1 MQDLEKLNEKE
12 FKKMEKELN
21 KKITKILTN
30 SALKV
35 NDLFKK
41 QGIDL
46 KVKDLNIT
54 YETLVNKAS

>member
-1 MQDLEKLNEKE
+1 MQDLEKLNEKD
-12 FKKMEKELN
+12 FKKLEKELN

-54 YETLVNKAS
+54 YETLVE